1 MKLQEAEM
9 VNMELITEKSE
20 GEVITK
26 IRFPFIFADV
36 VNKNN
41 RLYGESIVKRAIER
55 LQKKMK
61 EEGESIWGTAGHK
74 KLPELDDVTHL
85 IKKIYYDRTSK
96 TGIAES
102 LILPNARGENI
113 KVILKAGG
121 KLGASLRGY
130 GTVMIRA
137 DGIEEVNDDFELQS
151 VDIVLTP
158 SFDTK
163 FGRGNVFEKSEDRIS
178 GEKLGLVY
186 EEALSAGFNG
196 TFEQFCETVHHSKKR
211 HQDEQWQEFLVQE
224 RILADA
230 NKKIVAE

>member
-1 MKLQEAEM
+1 MRINEAEM

-20 GEVITK
+20 GDMITK

-41 RLYGESIVKRAIER
+41 RLYRESIVKRAIER

-74 KLPELDDVTHL
+74 KSPELDDVTHL
-85 IKKIYYDRTSK
+85 IKKIYFDCTSK
-96 TGIAES
+96 TGVAES

-130 GTVMIRA
+130 GTVKARA

-158 SFDTK
+158 SFNTK
-163 FGRGNVFEKSEDRIS
+163 FDRGNVFEKSENRIS
-178 GEKLGLVY
+178 REEQELIY
-186 EEALSAGFNG
+186 QEALSAGFHG
-196 TFEQFCETVHHSKKR
+196 TFERFCETVLHSKKR
-211 HQDEQWQEFLVQE
+211 HQDEQWQEFLDQE

>member
-1 MKLQEAEM
+1 MRINEAEM

-20 GEVITK
+20 GDMITK

-41 RLYGESIVKRAIER
+41 RLYRESIVKRAIER
-55 LQKKMK
+55 LQMK

-74 KLPELDDVTHL
+74 KSPELDDVTHL
-85 IKKIYYDRTSK
+85 IKKIYFDCTSK
-96 TGIAES
+96 TGVAES

-130 GTVMIRA
+130 GTVKARA

-158 SFDTK
+158 SFNTK
-163 FGRGNVFEKSEDRIS
+163 FDRGNVFEKSENRIS
-178 GEKLGLVY
+178 RE
-186 EEALSAGFNG
+186 
-196 TFEQFCETVHHSKKR
+196 
-211 HQDEQWQEFLVQE
+211 
-224 RILADA
+224 
-230 NKKIVAE
+230 

>member
-1 MKLQEAEM
+1 MRINEAEM

-20 GEVITK
+20 GDVIAK

-41 RLYGESIVKRAIER
+41 RLYRESIVKRAIER

-61 EEGESIWGTAGHK
+61 EEGESLWGTAGHK
-74 KLPELDDVTHL
+74 KSPELDDVTHL
-85 IKKIYYDRTSK
+85 VKKMYYDRTSK

-130 GTVMIRA
+130 GTVKIRA

-178 GEKLGLVY
+178 REKLELVY
-186 EEALSAGFNG
+186 QEAISAGFKG
-196 TFEQFCETVHHSKKR
+196 TFEHFCETVHHSKKR
-211 HQDEQWQEFLVQE
+211 HQDEQWQEFLFQE
-224 RILADA
+224 RILAGA
-230 NKKIVAE
+230 NKKIVSE